1 MILSNDRAILS
12 LHMSKGEITRQQ
24 ILDHAVAL
32 ASRVGLGGMT
42 IGSLADNLNLSK
54 SGLYA
59 HFQSKEALQIRTLEA
74 GAEKFVD
81 TVVRPAL
88 KSPRG
93 EPRLKAL
100 FNNWSRWPEESSLQG
115 GCLFVQ
121 VAAEFDDLPGPVRDR
136 LVQLQ
141 RDWFDILIN
150 AARTAV
156 SEGHF
161 RADVDAE
168 QFAYELYGVMLMYHH
183 SARLLGDP
191 KAEERAKAAFDA
203 LLKSRRANP

>member
-1 MILSNDRAILS
+1 
-12 LHMSKGEITRQQ
+12 MSKGEITRQQ
-24 ILDHAVAL
+24 ILDHAVAI

-42 IGSLADNLNLSK
+42 IGRLADDLNLSK

-59 HFQSKEALQIRTLEA
+59 HFQSKEALQLKVLEA
-74 GAEKFVD
+74 GADKFVN
-81 TVVRPAL
+81 TVVRPSL
-88 KSPRG
+88 RSPRG

-100 FNNWSRWPEESSLQG
+100 FENWLRWPDESSLQG

-121 VAAEFDDLPGPVRDR
+121 VAAEFDDLAGPVRDK

-141 RDWFDILIN
+141 KDWFDVIVN

-161 RADVDAE
+161 RADTDVE
-168 QFAYELYGVMLMYHH
+168 LFAFEFYGVMLMFHH
-183 SARLLGDP
+183 AERLLRDP
-191 KAEERAKAAFDA
+191 NAEPRARTAFES
-203 LLKSRRANP
+203 LLKSRYPTAQAQSQ